1 MSETR
6 QGYQVSPLFSNIVCE
21 VWANP
26 VKQNIKDIC
35 IRNKC
40 LLISGLIMSTNG
52 ESYIISKQN
61 VHKLN
66 VKNNVS
72 FSISRHSDI

>member
-1 MSETR
+1 
-6 QGYQVSPLFSNIVCE
+6 
-21 VWANP
+21 
-26 VKQNIKDIC
+26 
-35 IRNKC
+35 
-40 LLISGLIMSTNG
+40 MSTNG